1 MSQFLMR
8 KSNLILC
15 FFTTLFIVVY
25 IVFSSL
31 QTSLD
36 FKINQ
41 INEKQAQAA
50 ETREEIVLELAQVQ
64 NFEHLKEQ
72 GAILNLIE
80 APLADGYIDLRLTDV
95 EVGNNLAKTK

>member
-1 MSQFLMR
+1 MTELLIR
-8 KSNLILC
+8 KSNLILG
-15 FFTTLFIVVY
+15 TVVVIFAVGY
-25 IVFSSL
+25 IVFSSW

-50 ETREEIVLELAQVQ
+50 ETREEIVLALAQAQ

-80 APLADGYIDLRLTDV
+80 APLADGYIDLRLTDA

>member
-1 MSQFLMR
+1 MR

>member
-1 MSQFLMR
+1 MEFLIR

-15 FFTTLFIVVY
+15 FFAVFFIAVY

>member
-1 MSQFLMR
+1 MEFLIR

-15 FFTTLFIVVY
+15 CLAVFFIASY

-36 FKINQ
+36 FKMNQ
-41 INEKQAQAA
+41 VSKEQAQVA
-50 ETREEIVLELAQVQ
+50 ETREEIIVALAQAQ
-64 NFEHLKEQ
+64 NLEHLKDQ
-72 GAILNLIE
+72 SAVLNLIE
-80 APLADGYIDLRLTDV
+80 APLADGYIDLRIANA